1 MKKTLL
7 AAILSLALVAYSS
20 AQEPS
25 RGTHQGETFELG
37 NTLPNDEDHTY
48 TASNYIKLLP
58 GFKSNPNDEKTSLL
72 NLGLDPLGIYPP
84 DQGYTNDS
92 GNVVGSLGGTVSVGT
107 MGGLNYTIPID
118 LPKGINGMQPNVTI
132 NYNNQGGNGLL
143 GWCWDLGAFSSIT
156 RTGQTLYH
164 DGQMTGVDFTKN
176 DRFLLDGQRLIVVSG
191 AYGSAGS
198 EYRTENDCMSRIRLM
213 VDTQASYKTYFK
225 VWDRSGNILEYR
237 ETLLSPNGSVE
248 IMWMLSKV
256 TDRYGNSMVY
266 HYVTYNDTG
275 ESRLDNIEYTLNEE
289 QGVEAQFQVK
299 FNYFSNRKDY
309 ELYYVGGCQLLHRDR
324 LESIIVIQK
333 DSGKP
338 LALYEFKYIEQIPT
352 ITNDI
357 FQNHPNRIYY
367 ILKSIELKVYDE
379 DGSSE
384 MVSTTIN
391 WEDTISPYAV
401 DQYQVS
407 NSDILVDFPFMGDFN
422 GDGYT
427 DLAVVPYKNEDE
439 DNYSHPVDVK
449 IYLNDRNHGFTRAA
463 SYDMEV
469 NETLDWIYI
478 LDIDDDG
485 LDDIVFYYFEAAE
498 DDNKASDNTKEKTTI
513 RIYKNSGHH
522 FYYKDELEVKNKAFV
537 VTGDFDGNGTSDV
550 VLLEQKKR
558 NVYHWNNS
566 LIPLFHIEKV
576 TYIENIFWMG
586 YQNSSY
592 LRKRLN
598 RQSLDRKLGPTY
610 DVVSFDCNGD
620 QTNEVLLV
628 GFDDDYYTNY
638 GTKLA
643 RFDFSESNEGIN
655 VLEIYTERF
664 YPYDKPNSKWSQ
676 IFPGDFNG
684 DGKTDLLYSC
694 CDGWNIWFSKG
705 NTMGRFYGI
714 SNNNQNGLPDLDAVT
729 NLFPPSLS
737 QMNNYYANHRLMF
750 SVADFDGDGCCDVCY
765 SRETYR
771 RFFIASKIKMP
782 CNNQSVEFRKLQQ
795 LDISFNFRSQYTH
808 VGNFL
813 GRDNFSLLESISN
826 VNSNAYIISPAS
838 VNRYNSVKSITD
850 GLGNTTSFTYDYL
863 MPKSESND
871 DNFYSFNYHIEDQY
885 GVRPIPVPTL
895 ALKTY
900 KVDGINGSSIISK
913 YSYSQARFH
922 KKGHGFIGF
931 KSATTE
937 TYRNSLTTWKSRKTT
952 WYNGEVLSSHGM
964 LLPVRE
970 ESYINCDGNAH
981 LIGETHYEFDKVI
994 LASNNT
1000 NLVVCPALRALKEDT
1015 YSMDDGHNLIKTV
1028 ETKYDYDYNT
1038 DNTYTT
1044 TYGCTKT
1051 TQAVTGY
1058 ENGQSHVELV
1068 TQTTTAQT
1076 TIPNKWIINRPDEEK
1091 TILTRNNES
1100 TASFIKYEYD
1110 SDNTY
1115 QPNKVTVYPNDG
1127 SQLND
1132 RLTTVTHY
1140 SYDEFGNATDVVTE
1154 APFGQYGEQ
1163 PRSVHYQYG
1172 SNYQHRLITKEIRG
1186 EESDGYYTIYKY
1198 DFHDRQR
1205 AVVDCNGKTIEYEN
1219 SPLVTIQKTF
1229 PIDGTEQ
1236 RTVTLWAADSP
1247 YKPEGASYYSWSKK
1261 TGGVTTMTFYHKTG
1275 LELRNVTF
1283 DFNGN
1288 PIYADKRYNGL
1299 GLLEKESAP
1308 YRQGESEDNIQWT
1321 TYDYDNLDRLQST
1334 LYPDGTESRTE
1345 YHGLKTIS
1353 TIVPRDG
1360 TPQKSVAILNAMG
1373 WPKQKIDAYD
1383 TQHPTS
1389 VHYEYYPDG
1398 NLKWTRINDDE
1409 TTKIRLEYDHAGNRT
1424 LLHDPDYCI
1433 EKKDLISVYNAFGE
1447 EVSTTTPRDLTT
1459 TYQYDQFGRMTH
1471 RVEQEPLPEGGIETK
1486 TTVWSYYETLDE
1498 RHKGLL
1504 HTITYPGQTITY
1516 TYDDFQRVRKE
1527 VVAFSEDESYTTRFT
1542 YDLASRK
1549 DRVIFPSGYYV
1560 NYHYNDIG
1568 HFKSV
1573 TDIHGDEI
1581 YRTEKTTPLGQTER
1595 FTLAGDIVCNREYH
1609 PEKHTLT
1616 HIHTAQG
1623 ENILQNLRYDY
1634 DGFGNLAFRKDETR
1648 NLEEHFEYD
1657 HLNRLKVIKR
1667 GIMITGTME
1676 YDPYGRM
1683 TKKVSD
1689 NTIIFSDARYD
1700 INTKPHAIDEASCGF
1715 GVIPEEEQNITYTCF
1730 DKVKTITEGGNT
1742 LVYTYGYDRQ
1752 RIFMEEHANGIDR
1765 TKRYVGSCEFI
1776 TKTENNITTESILTY
1791 LTSPTGVFAVVVTN
1805 ADGKHYLHYILK
1817 DHLGSWTTITDCNG
1831 AVEQELSYDAW
1842 GNRRDPDTWRRNWYN
1857 PALEE
1862 PMFDRGYTG
1871 HEHLY
1876 AFGLINMNGRCYD
1889 PMMSSFLSVDAYVQ
1903 SPDNSQNFNRYSYC
1917 LNNPLKYTDPSGWVM
1932 VGGMNPGNPFHDNWG
1947 QNFGEK
1953 IYTSAEV
1960 RQMLWTMDISIGIW
1974 MVGNEMHG
1982 GCSNSGEAP
1991 IVDPSEMTESQQ
2003 EAFNSAMEFA
2013 SENSSLFKNLYVA
2026 LCESDNVY
2034 KITIGKTIKGHP
2046 ALFNK
2051 NTLTLVFKDEYELC
2065 AVNVYSEEL
2074 FHVFQLVE
2082 NASEYNSKEFNYEFE
2097 AKVFSLF
2104 VIYQLQAPI
2113 SCSDEP
2119 NFTRMMNFIQS
2130 ITGSDGIEN
2139 TCPSFSTIHSLSF
2152 LRGYLDG
2159 ANYYYQ
2165 WNKANKYGD
2174 NNYRK
2179 QTLQLPHSLL
2189 KLSNPY

>member
-7 AAILSLALVAYSS
+7 AAIISLALVAYSS

-84 DQGYTNDS
+84 DQGYTNGS
-92 GNVVGSLGGTVSVGT
+92 SNVVGSLGGTVSVGT

-118 LPKGINGMQPNVTI
+118 LPKGINGMQPNVSI

-143 GWCWDLGAFSSIT
+143 GWCWDLSAFSSIT

-191 AYGSAGS
+191 SYGEMLS
-198 EYRTENDCMSRIRLM
+198 EYKTENDCMSAVCLLP
-213 VDTQASYKTYFK
+213 DPQLPNKSYFL
-225 VWDRSGNILEYR
+225 VVDRSGNILEYK
-237 ETLLSPNGSVE
+237 ETLVSPDESKE

-266 HYVTYNDTG
+266 HYVKNNVTG

-299 FNYFSNRKDY
+299 FDYISDRLDY

-324 LESIIVIQK
+324 LESIKVTQK
-333 DSGKP
+333 SSNQP
-338 LALYEFKYIEQIPT
+338 LSLYEFEYIEEIHEH
-352 ITNDI
+352 N
-357 FQNHPNRIYY
+357 FSNFNNHRNRIYY
-367 ILKSIELKVYDE
+367 ILSKVKCKVYNV
-379 DGSSE
+379 DGSFE
-384 MVSTTIN
+384 QIFTEIKGD
-391 WEDTISPYAV
+391 DTNPSAV

-427 DLAVVPYKNEDE
+427 DLAVVPYKNQDE

-449 IYLNDRNHGFTRAA
+449 IYLNDRDHGFTHAA
-463 SYDMEV
+463 SFDMQV

-478 LDIDDDG
+478 LDIDSDG
-485 LDDIVFYYFEAAE
+485 LDDIAFYYFETTT
-498 DDNKASDNTKEKTTI
+498 DDNKASSDTIEKTTI
-513 RIYKNSGHH
+513 QIYRNYNGHH
-522 FYYKDELEVKNKAFV
+522 FYYKDEHEVKNKAL
-537 VTGDFDGNGTSDV
+537 VTIGDFDGNGTNDI
-550 VLLEQKKR
+550 VLLEKKDFKIHVDQ
-558 NVYHWNNS
+558 NVYGS
-566 LIPLFHIEKV
+566 PMI
-576 TYIENIFWMG
+576 TYVQNIYWMG
-586 YQNSSY
+586 YQSSQYQRRTLNNSV
-592 LRKRLN
+592 LNKRL
-598 RQSLDRKLGPTY
+598 GPVY
-610 DVVSFDCNGD
+610 DAVAFDYNGD
-620 QTNEVLLV
+620 GTSEVLLV
-628 GFDDDYYTNY
+628 GVYIENIDNY

-643 RFDFSESNEGIN
+643 KFDFSGSDNGIN
-655 VLEIYTERF
+655 IIETFNNGCPMYRYHDE
-664 YPYDKPNSKWSQ
+664 WCH

-684 DGKTDLLYSC
+684 DGYTDLLYNYYG
-694 CDGWNIWFSKG
+694 DWNIRFSDG
-705 NTMGRFYGI
+705 TPRGYGVTI
-714 SNNNQNGLPDLDAVT
+714 YSNNQLGLPSIGYAH

-737 QMNNYYANHRLMF
+737 KMNDIPVDKRMMF
-750 SVADFDGDGCCDVCY
+750 SVADFDGDGCTDVCY
-765 SRETYR
+765 SFDKSTDNRLV
-771 RFFIASKIKMP
+771 IASKIKTP
-782 CNNQSVEFRKLQQ
+782 FDNQRVEFRKKQPLN
-795 LDISFNFRSQYTH
+795 ISFNFKSQYTH

-813 GRDNFSLLESISN
+813 GRDNFSMLESIS
-826 VNSNAYIISPAS
+826 SNAYIIAPAS
-838 VNRYNSVKSITD
+838 VNRYNSVESITD

-863 MPKSESND
+863 MPKSENND

-895 ALKTY
+895 ALKTC

-931 KSATTE
+931 KSTTTE
-937 TYRNSLTTWKSRKTT
+937 IYKNSLSLPWKSRKTM
-952 WYNGEVLSSHGM
+952 WYDGSTLGSHAM
-964 LLPVRE
+964 ILPTRE
-970 ESYINCDGNAH
+970 ESYINCNGNAQ

-994 LASNNT
+994 LSSNNT
-1000 NLVVCPALRALKEDT
+1000 NLVVCPALKTLKEST
-1015 YSMDDGHNLIKTV
+1015 YSMDDGHEMIKTV
-1028 ETKYDYDYNT
+1028 VTNYDYDYNS
-1038 DNTYTT
+1038 DNTYNN

-1051 TQAVTGY
+1051 TQTVTGY

-1076 TIPNKWIINRPDEEK
+1076 TIPNKWIINRPDEER

-1100 TASFIKYEYD
+1100 TATFIKYEYD

-1127 SQLND
+1127 SQLTD

-1140 SYDEFGNATDVVTE
+1140 TYDEFGNATDIVTE
-1154 APFGQYGEQ
+1154 APFGQYDEQ

-1172 SNYQHRLITKEIRG
+1172 NNYQHRLVTKEIHG
-1186 EESDGYYTIYKY
+1186 EESDGYVTTYMY

-1205 AVVDCNGKTIEYEN
+1205 AVSDCNGKTVILET
-1219 SPLVTIQKTF
+1219 SPLGITQKTF
-1229 PIDGTEQ
+1229 SFDGTEQ
-1236 RTVTLWAADSP
+1236 RTVTLWAANSP
-1247 YKPEGASYYSWSKK
+1247 YKPAGASYYTWSKK
-1261 TGGVTTMTFYHKTG
+1261 TGSVTTMTFYHKTG
-1275 LELRNVTF
+1275 LELRKVTF
-1283 DFNGN
+1283 DFDGN
-1288 PIYADKRYNGL
+1288 PIYADKSYDDF
-1299 GLLEKESAP
+1299 GLLEQESAP

-1321 TYDYDNLDRLQST
+1321 TYSYDNLDRLEKT

-1353 TIVPRDG
+1353 KVVPLEGD
-1360 TPQKSVAILNAMG
+1360 PQKSVAILNAMG

-1383 TQHPTS
+1383 TDHPTS

-1433 EKKDLISVYNAFGE
+1433 DKKDLVSVYNAFGE
-1447 EVSTTTPRDLTT
+1447 EVSTTTPRELTT
-1459 TYQYDQFGRMTH
+1459 TYLYDRFGRMTQ
-1471 RVEQEPLPEGGIETK
+1471 RTENEPLVGGGTESR
-1486 TTVWSYYETLDE
+1486 TTVWTYYEDAASGK
-1498 RHKGLL
+1498 KGLL
-1504 HTITYPGQTITY
+1504 HTIAYPGQTITY
-1516 TYDDFQRVRKE
+1516 SYDDCQRVRKE
-1527 VVAFSEDESYTTRFT
+1527 EAEFDSGESYTTRYT
-1542 YDLASRK
+1542 YDEAARK
-1549 DRVIFPSGYYV
+1549 AHVLYPSGYYV
-1560 NYHYNDIG
+1560 HYHYNDIG
-1568 HFKSV
+1568 HFRSI
-1573 TDIHGDEI
+1573 TDSNGNEI

-1595 FTLAGDIVCNREYH
+1595 FVMAGNIVSTREYH

-1616 HIHTAQG
+1616 HIYTAKG

-1648 NLEEHFEYD
+1648 HLEEHFEYD

-1742 LVYTYGYDRQ
+1742 LAYTYGYDRQ
-1752 RIFMEEHANGIDR
+1752 RIFMEEHANGVDR
-1765 TKRYVGSCEFI
+1765 TKRYVGSCEFL
-1776 TKTENNITTESILTY
+1776 TTTTGGSTTIKALTY
-1791 LTSPTGVFAVVVTN
+1791 LNSPTGIFAVVETEG
-1805 ADGKHYLHYILK
+1805 DGKHTLHYVLK
-1817 DHLGSWTTITDCNG
+1817 DHLGSWSTITDCNG

-1842 GNRRDPDTWRRNWYN
+1842 GNRRDPDTWFRNWYN

-1889 PMMSSFLSVDAYVQ
+1889 PVMSSFLSVDAYVQ
-1903 SPDNSQNFNRYSYC
+1903 SPDNSQNFNRYAYC
-1917 LNNPLKYTDPSGWVM
+1917 LNNPLKYTDPSGWV
-1932 VGGMNPGNPFHDNWG
+1932 VLGGSMGSHTTGAVEWG
-1947 QNFGEK
+1947 TNYAPVYEPRDFGLLQLTVNAEPT
-1953 IYTSAEV
+1953 IYSK
-1960 RQMLWTMDISIGIW
+1960 
-1974 MVGNEMHG
+1974 GNEMKG
-1982 GCSNSGEAP
+1982 GGGGSHSGFF
-1991 IVDPSEMTESQQ
+1991 DQ
-2003 EAFNSAMEFA
+2003 N
-2013 SENSSLFKNLYVA
+2013 
-2026 LCESDNVY
+2026 
-2034 KITIGKTIKGHP
+2034 G
-2046 ALFNK
+2046 
-2051 NTLTLVFKDEYELC
+2051 
-2065 AVNVYSEEL
+2065 
-2074 FHVFQLVE
+2074 
-2082 NASEYNSKEFNYEFE
+2082 NY
-2097 AKVFSLF
+2097 L
-2104 VIYQLQAPI
+2104 
-2113 SCSDEP
+2113 
-2119 NFTRMMNFIQS
+2119 
-2130 ITGSDGIEN
+2130 GSDGRKNGKVYVLRSEIQEVMAKKDEILRFFNEGVSKLTINEIYSCFVEILPSNIGRNVMYNIVSQDDGNGGTFEKNNREYGGFINEIGLVIETTHGQVKDPN
-2139 TCPSFSTIHSLSF
+2139 SKGEKVTIKFPHGTDYATFHSHPSGTKTIIINNEYEKTIRYDQPPSDDDLKVAGIHICYVF
-2152 LRGYLDG
+2152 GRGDG
-2159 ANYYYQ
+2159 NVYVYNRQGVQTIMRTSDFINHA
-2165 WNKANKYGD
+2165 KF
-2174 NNYRK
+2174 NN
-2179 QTLQLPHSLL
+2179 P
-2189 KLSNPY
+2189 

>member
-7 AAILSLALVAYSS
+7 AAIFTLALVAYSS

-25 RGTHQGETFELG
+25 RGTHQGETFELR
-37 NTLPNDEDHTY
+37 NALQNDDDHTY
-48 TASNYIKLLP
+48 TANNYIKLLR
-58 GFKSNPNDEKTSLL
+58 GFKSKPETGKSSLL
-72 NLGLDPLGIYPP
+72 QLGLDPLGVYPP
-84 DQGYTNDS
+84 DVGYINDS
-92 GNVVGSLGGTVSVGT
+92 GNVVGSLGGTVNIGA

-118 LPKGINGMQPNVTI
+118 LPAGIHGMQPSISVG
-132 NYNNQGGNGLL
+132 YNNQGGNGLL
-143 GWCWDLGAFSSIT
+143 GWGWDLGAVSRIT
-156 RTGQTLYH
+156 RTGQTFYH
-164 DGQMTGVDFTKN
+164 DGQMTGVDLTKN
-176 DRFLLDGQRLIVVSG
+176 DRFLLDGQRLIVVLG
-191 AYGSAGS
+191 DYGTAGS
-198 EYRTENDCMSRIRLM
+198 RYKTENDCMSKIQM
-213 VDTQASYKTYFK
+213 MIDSQASYKPYFK
-225 VWDRSGNILEYR
+225 VWDRSGNILEYK
-237 ETLLSPNGSVE
+237 EILYSPDGSKE

-256 TDRYGNSMVY
+256 TDRYGNSMKY
-266 HYVTYNDTG
+266 HYVTNNDTG
-275 ESRLDNIEYTLNEE
+275 ESRLDNIEYTVNEE
-289 QGVEAQFQVK
+289 QGVDAQFQVR
-299 FNYFSNRKDY
+299 FDYFSNRKDY

-324 LESIIVIQK
+324 LESIKVIQK
-333 DSGKP
+333 SSGKI
-338 LALYEFKYIEQIPT
+338 LSFYKFDYIEQIPT
-352 ITNDI
+352 NTNDY
-357 FQNHPNRIYY
+357 FQDHPNRIYY
-367 ILKSIELKVYDE
+367 ILSSIEWKVYDE
-379 DGSSE
+379 DGSYE
-384 MVSTTIN
+384 QVKTNIN
-391 WEDTISPYAV
+391 WDSTSPYAV
-401 DQYQVS
+401 DMYQVS
-407 NSDILVDFPFMGDFN
+407 NSNILGDFPFIGDFN

-427 DLAVVPYKNEDE
+427 DLAMVPYKDE
-439 DNYSHPVDVK
+439 GQENYSAPITIKVF
-449 IYLNDRNHGFTRAA
+449 LNDRNHGFTRASSFDLVA
-463 SYDMEV
+463 EK
-469 NETLDWIYI
+469 TLDWIYI
-478 LDIDDDG
+478 LDIDDDN
-485 LDDIVFYYFEAAE
+485 LDDIVLYYFEANS
-498 DDNKASDNTKEKTTI
+498 DKDNTSDDEDFEGKTTI

-522 FYYKDELEVKNKAFV
+522 FYYKDEYEVDNRAFV

-550 VLLEQKKR
+550 VLLERKKR
-558 NVYHWNNS
+558 NVFLWNNN
-566 LIPLFHIEKV
+566 IIHPFDIEKIS
-576 TYIENIFWMG
+576 YIENIFWMG
-586 YQNSSY
+586 YRNSSY
-592 LRKRLN
+592 LRERLN
-598 RQSLDRKLGPTY
+598 RNPLRKTLGPTY

-620 QTNEVLLV
+620 QINEVLLV
-628 GFDDDYYTNY
+628 GVDDNYYSNY
-638 GTKLA
+638 GTKLV
-643 RFDFSESNEGIN
+643 RFDFNDSNTGTNI
-655 VLEIYTERF
+655 VEIYTDLSH
-664 YPYDKPNSKWSQ
+664 PYDCPNSKWSH

-684 DGKTDLLYSC
+684 DGKTDLLYNCYNGYTSR
-694 CDGWNIWFSKG
+694 WNIWFSNG
-705 NTMGRFYGI
+705 NTMGKRHVISDSNQIGI
-714 SNNNQNGLPDLDAVT
+714 NYQNGLPALNSST

-737 QMNNYYANHRLMF
+737 QMQSLYENHNLMF

-765 SRETYR
+765 SRNTQER
-771 RFFIASKIKMP
+771 LRIASKIKIP
-782 CNNQSVEFRKLQQ
+782 FDNDNQIAEFRKKQT
-795 LDISFNFRSQYTH
+795 LDISFVFKSQYTFT
-808 VGNFL
+808 GNFL
-813 GRDNFSLLESISN
+813 GRDNLSFLASISN
-826 VNSNAYIISPAS
+826 ANSNAYIVSPAS
-838 VNRYNSVKSITD
+838 VNRYNSVESITD

-863 MPKSESND
+863 MPKSETND
-871 DNFYSFNYHIEDQY
+871 DNFYSFNYHIEDHF
-885 GVRPIPVPTL
+885 GARPITIPTL
-895 ALKTY
+895 ALKTS
-900 KVDGINGSSIISK
+900 KVDGINGSSVITK
-913 YSYSQARFH
+913 YSYVQARYH
-922 KKGHGFIGF
+922 KKGHGFMGF
-931 KSATTE
+931 KSITNE
-937 TYRNSLTTWKSRKTT
+937 TYKNNMSSPWKSRTT
-952 WYNGEVLSSHGM
+952 IWYENNTMGNHAMM
-964 LLPVRE
+964 LPYRE
-970 ESYINCDGNAH
+970 ENYINREGNAH
-981 LIGETHYEFDKVI
+981 LIGETSYEFDKVI
-994 LASNNT
+994 LSSNNT
-1000 NLVVCPALRALKEDT
+1000 DLVVCPALKTLKEST
-1015 YSMDDGHNLIKTV
+1015 YSMDDGHDLIKSTV
-1028 ETKYDYDYNT
+1028 TQYEYDYSTN
-1038 DNTYTT
+1038 NTYTNA
-1044 TYGCTKT
+1044 YGCTKT
-1051 TQAVTGY
+1051 TQTVTGY
-1058 ENGQSHVELV
+1058 EDGQSHVELV

-1076 TIPNKWIINRPDEEK
+1076 TIPNNWILNRPDEEK
-1091 TILTRNNES
+1091 TVLTRNNES
-1100 TASFIKYEYD
+1100 TASFIKYEYN

-1140 SYDEFGNATDVVTE
+1140 GYDEFGNVTDIVTE
-1154 APFGQYGEQ
+1154 APFGAHGEQ

-1172 SNYQHRLITKEIRG
+1172 NNYQHRLITREIHG
-1186 EESDGYYTIYKY
+1186 EESEGYITSYQY
-1198 DFHDRQR
+1198 DFHDRQQY
-1205 AVVDCNGKTIEYEN
+1205 VTDCNGKTIQYET
-1219 SPLVTIQKTF
+1219 SPLGITQKAF

-1236 RTVTLWAADSP
+1236 RSVTLWAKDSP
-1247 YKPEGASYYSWSKK
+1247 YKPSGASYYTWSKK

-1471 RVEQEPLPEGGIETK
+1471 RVEQEPLLEGGIETK

-1648 NLEEHFEYD
+1648 NLIESFEYD
-1657 HLNRLKVIKR
+1657 HLNRLKIIKR
-1667 GIMITGTME
+1667 GSLTTGMMD

-1683 TKKVSD
+1683 TGKVSD
-1689 NTIIFSDARYD
+1689 NTPIFSDARY
-1700 INTKPHAIDEASCGF
+1700 NLTSKPHAIDEASCVYGI
-1715 GVIPEEEQNITYTCF
+1715 IPEEEQNITYTCF
-1730 DKVKTITEGGNT
+1730 DKVKTITEGDNT
-1742 LVYTYGYDRQ
+1742 LAYTYGYDRQ

-1817 DHLGSWTTITDCNG
+1817 DHLGSWSTITDSEG
-1831 AVEQELSYDAW
+1831 VVEQELSYDAW
-1842 GNRRDPDTWRRNWYN
+1842 GNLRDPNTWIRLWSDPIY
-1857 PALEE
+1857 EE

-1871 HEHLY
+1871 HEHMI

-1889 PMMSSFLSVDAYVQ
+1889 PVMSSFLSVDAFVQ
-1903 SPDNSQNFNRYSYC
+1903 SPDNSQNFNRYAYC

-1932 VGGMNPGNPFHDNWG
+1932 VGGMTPSNPFHDNWG

-1953 IYTSAEV
+1953 VYTSAEV

-1982 GCSNSGEAP
+1982 SRGGDENQEVCSVEYSTPDDPPGSKTSNAQQLKERAKDAPTVVGAEATIVEKAAKLTWTLESEIADLEKVLNYTDKVGRWALGINILINFERAYKEEISWQSFTMRTLVSGVEYA
-1991 IVDPSEMTESQQ
+1991 S
-2003 EAFNSAMEFA
+2003 FNIPFA
-2013 SENSSLFKNLYVA
+2013 GLLVGGGLLYYDFTGGF
-2026 LCESDNVY
+2026 E
-2034 KITIGKTIKGHP
+2034 
-2046 ALFNK
+2046 
-2051 NTLTLVFKDEYELC
+2051 NTLYNDAWLHDHVSPYVVPIQQYLTP
-2065 AVNVYSEEL
+2065 NYSRYG
-2074 FHVFQLVE
+2074 QTT
-2082 NASEYNSKEFNYEFE
+2082 
-2097 AKVFSLF
+2097 
-2104 VIYQLQAPI
+2104 IY
-2113 SCSDEP
+2113 
-2119 NFTRMMNFIQS
+2119 
-2130 ITGSDGIEN
+2130 
-2139 TCPSFSTIHSLSF
+2139 
-2152 LRGYLDG
+2152 
-2159 ANYYYQ
+2159 
-2165 WNKANKYGD
+2165 
-2174 NNYRK
+2174 YRHGK
-2179 QTLQLPHSLL
+2179 
-2189 KLSNPY
+2189 

>member
-7 AAILSLALVAYSS
+7 AAIISLALVAYSS
-20 AQEPS
+20 AQEPNRS
-25 RGTHQGETFELG
+25 THQGETFVLRS
-37 NTLPNDEDHTY
+37 TLPNDEDHTY

-84 DQGYTNDS
+84 DQGYTNNTGD
-92 GNVVGSLGGTVSVGT
+92 VVGSLGGTVGVGT

-143 GWCWDLGAFSSIT
+143 GWCWDLGAFSRIT

-191 AYGSAGS
+191 AYGSTGS

-213 VDTQASYKTYFK
+213 VDTQASNKTYFK
-225 VWDRSGNILEYR
+225 VWDRSGNILEYK
-237 ETLLSPNGSVE
+237 ETLFSPDRSKE
-248 IMWMLSKV
+248 IMWILSKV

-266 HYVTYNDTG
+266 HYVTNDVTG
-275 ESRLDNIEYTLNEE
+275 ESRLDNIEYTFNEE

-299 FNYFSNRKDY
+299 FDYNSDRLDY

-324 LESIIVIQK
+324 LESIKVIQK
-333 DSGKP
+333 SSNKT
-338 LALYEFKYIEQIPT
+338 LSLYEFEYIEEMPT
-352 ITNDI
+352 NTNDI
-357 FQNHPNRIYY
+357 FFNHPNRIYY
-367 ILKSIELKVYDE
+367 ILKLIKLKVYGE
-379 DGSSE
+379 DGSFE
-384 MVSTTIN
+384 QVNTKIN
-391 WEDTISPYAV
+391 KDNTSPYTV
-401 DQYQVS
+401 DKYPIS
-407 NSDILVDFPFMGDFN
+407 NPNILVDFPFMGDFN

-427 DLAVVPYKNEDE
+427 DLAMVPYKKKGQNNYDE
-439 DNYSHPVDVK
+439 PQTIKVF
-449 IYLNDRNHGFTRAA
+449 LNDRNHGFTRA
-463 SYDMEV
+463 SSFDMTV
-469 NETLDWIYI
+469 DETLDWIYI

-537 VTGDFDGNGTSDV
+537 VTGDFDGNGTADV
-550 VLLEQKKR
+550 VLLERKKR
-558 NVYHWNNS
+558 DVYHWNNS
-566 LIPLFHIEKV
+566 IIPPFTIEKV

-598 RQSLDRKLGPTY
+598 RQSLNRKLGPTY

-643 RFDFSESNEGIN
+643 RFDFSNSNEGIN
-655 VLEIYTERF
+655 ILETYTDPMRG
-664 YPYDKPNSKWSQ
+664 YPFDCPHSKWSN

-684 DGKTDLLYSC
+684 DGKTDLLYSNC
-694 CDGWNIWFSKG
+694 GQWSSCWHIWFSNG
-705 NTMGRFYGI
+705 NTMNRPLFVD
-714 SNNNQNGLPDLDAVT
+714 NNDNSLYDHQGLPNLDTYT

-737 QMNNYYANHRLMF
+737 QMGIVYDNHNLMF
-750 SVADFDGDGCCDVCY
+750 SVADFDGDGCTDVCFSY
-765 SRETYR
+765 GSNRYL
-771 RFFIASKIKMP
+771 FIASKIKADLDG
-782 CNNQSVEFRKLQQ
+782 QSVTFRKRQK
-795 LDISFNFRSQYTH
+795 LDILFNFKSQYTH

-813 GRDNFSLLESISN
+813 GRDNFSMLESISN
-826 VNSNAYIISPAS
+826 NAYIIAPAS
-838 VNRYNSVKSITD
+838 VNRYNSVESITD

-863 MPKSESND
+863 MPKSENND

-900 KVDGINGSSIISK
+900 KVEGINGSSVISK

-937 TYRNSLTTWKSRKTT
+937 TYKNSLTLPWKSRKTT

-970 ESYINCDGNAH
+970 ESYINCNETAH
-981 LIGETHYEFDKVI
+981 LIGETIYEFDKVI
-994 LASNNT
+994 LSSNNT

-1015 YSMDDGHNLIKTV
+1015 YSLDDGYNLIKTV

-1051 TQAVTGY
+1051 TQTVTGY
-1058 ENGQSHVELV
+1058 EDGQSHVELV

-1172 SNYQHRLITKEIRG
+1172 NNYQHRLVTKEIHG

-1205 AVVDCNGKTIEYEN
+1205 AVSDCNGKTVILET
-1219 SPLVTIQKTF
+1219 SPLGITQKTF
-1229 PIDGTEQ
+1229 SFDRTEQ
-1236 RTVTLWAADSP
+1236 RTVTLWAANSP
-1247 YKPEGASYYSWSKK
+1247 YKPAGASYYTWSKK

-1283 DFNGN
+1283 DFDGN
-1288 PIYADKRYNGL
+1288 PIFADKRYNDL
-1299 GLLEKESAP
+1299 GLLEQESAP
-1308 YRQGESEDNIQWT
+1308 YKQGESEDNIQWT
-1321 TYDYDNLDRLQST
+1321 TYAYDNLERIKRT
-1334 LYPDGTESRTE
+1334 LYPDGTESQTE

-1353 TIVPRDG
+1353 KVVPLEGD
-1360 TPQKSVAILNAMG
+1360 PQKSVAILNAMG

-1383 TQHPTS
+1383 TEHPTS

-1433 EKKDLISVYNAFGE
+1433 DKKDLVSVYNAFGE
-1447 EVSTTTPRDLTT
+1447 EVSTTSPRELTT
-1459 TYQYDQFGRMTH
+1459 TYLYDQFGRMTQ
-1471 RVEQEPLPEGGIETK
+1471 RTENEPLVDGGTESR
-1486 TTVWSYYETLDE
+1486 TTVWTYYEDAASGK
-1498 RHKGLL
+1498 KGLL
-1504 HTITYPGQTITY
+1504 HTIAYPGQTITY
-1516 TYDDFQRVRKE
+1516 SYDDCQRVRKE
-1527 VVAFSEDESYTTRFT
+1527 EAEFDSGESYITRYT
-1542 YDLASRK
+1542 YDEAARK
-1549 DRVIFPSGYYV
+1549 AHVLYPSGYYV
-1560 NYHYNDIG
+1560 HYHYNDIG
-1568 HFKSV
+1568 HFRSI
-1573 TDIHGDEI
+1573 TDSNGNEI

-1595 FTLAGDIVCNREYH
+1595 FVMAGNIVSTREYH

-1616 HIHTAQG
+1616 HIHTAKG

-1648 NLEEHFEYD
+1648 HLEEHFEYD

-1742 LVYTYGYDRQ
+1742 LAYTYGYDRQ
-1752 RIFMEEHANGIDR
+1752 RIFMEEHANGVDR
-1765 TKRYVGSCEFI
+1765 TKRYVGSCEFLTTTTGGSTT
-1776 TKTENNITTESILTY
+1776 TKALTY
-1791 LTSPTGVFAVVVTN
+1791 LSSPTGIFAVVETEG
-1805 ADGKHYLHYILK
+1805 DGKHTLHYVLK
-1817 DHLGSWTTITDCNG
+1817 DHLGSWSTITDCNG

-1889 PMMSSFLSVDAYVQ
+1889 PVMSSFLSVDAYVQ
-1903 SPDNSQNFNRYSYC
+1903 SPDNSQNFNRYAYC
-1917 LNNPLKYTDPSGWVM
+1917 LNNPLKYIDPSGWTVIG
-1932 VGGMNPGNPFHDNWG
+1932 GGMGSHTTGAAEWG
-1947 QNFGEK
+1947 TNYAPVYEPRDFGLLELTVNAEPT
-1953 IYTSAEV
+1953 IYH
-1960 RQMLWTMDISIGIW
+1960 R
-1974 MVGNEMHG
+1974 GNELKGGGG
-1982 GCSNSGEAP
+1982 GCSNSGDGGESSN
-1991 IVDPSEMTESQQ
+1991 IKGGQTNNTSGNESQKVSTVEPSTPDDPPGGKNDNGIKKNQ
-2003 EAFNSAMEFA
+2003 DDINKTGILLTIFGGAAKIADEA
-2013 SENSSLFKNLYVA
+2013 
-2026 LCESDNVY
+2026 
-2034 KITIGKTIKGHP
+2034 TIGAS
-2046 ALFNK
+2046 ALLQ
-2051 NTLTLVFKDEYELC
+2051 TT
-2065 AVNVYSEEL
+2065 
-2074 FHVFQLVE
+2074 
-2082 NASEYNSKEFNYEFE
+2082 FE
-2097 AKVFSLF
+2097 VSGA
-2104 VIYQLQAPI
+2104 
-2113 SCSDEP
+2113 
-2119 NFTRMMNFIQS
+2119 
-2130 ITGSDGIEN
+2130 ITGIAIIVNARINYFRYRNGEISYYSMFARDGVTLIEAAIARAPYGIGVI
-2139 TCPSFSTIHSLSF
+2139 PSIALTAYDIGGGFE
-2152 LRGYLDG
+2152 
-2159 ANYYYQ
+2159 
-2165 WNKANKYGD
+2165 
-2174 NNYRK
+2174 
-2179 QTLQLPHSLL
+2179 QTLYNDAWVKTQIHYWNQQLYQYRPDPGYQPIYYRHG
-2189 KLSNPY
+2189 K